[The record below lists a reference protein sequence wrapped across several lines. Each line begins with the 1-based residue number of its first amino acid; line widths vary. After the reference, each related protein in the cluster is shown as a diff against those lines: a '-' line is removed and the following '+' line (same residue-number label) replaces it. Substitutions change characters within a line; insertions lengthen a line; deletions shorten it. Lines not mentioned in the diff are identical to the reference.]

1 MEKINKKNKRFLLN
15 INRFRYHWIIYI
27 IFLEWEIEIN
37 KNIIIKII
45 SIWIRNRR

>member
-15 INRFRYHWIIYI
+15 INRLRYNWIIYI